1 MNFHCLLAVR
11 VNACTSELMMIEHRS
26 LQDVAQET
34 VQQTGRPNSMILGT
48 LYNVLLG
55 LVDLEP
61 GNYLLSHTPKL
72 GAFVNLWQST
82 R

>member
-1 MNFHCLLAVR
+1 MLAVR
-11 VNACTSELMMIEHRS
+11 VNACMSEVIMIERRS

-34 VQQTGRPNSMILGT
+34 IQQTGRPNSIILGT

-55 LVDLEP
+55 LVDLDP
-61 GNYLLSHTPKL
+61 GSYILSHTPKL
-72 GAFVNLWQST
+72 GAFVNLWQSA

>member
-1 MNFHCLLAVR
+1 MLAVR
-11 VNACTSELMMIEHRS
+11 VNACTSEVMMIEHHS
-26 LQDVAQET
+26 LQDVTQET
-34 VQQTGRPNSMILGT
+34 LQETGRPNSMILGT

-61 GNYLLSHTPKL
+61 GNYLLSHTARL

-82 R
+82 G